1 MLTIS
6 QQTKIYHR
14 NCRLIA
20 LLLVLF
26 ICTWWLNSAIV
37 LTSITQYPTLHTAME
52 TLAICVAMQ
61 VFGITWNT
69 HLSQQSINIVFLG
82 CTFLAVGLLDFAHM
96 LSIKGMPDFVT
107 PGGVEKG
114 INFWLA
120 ARIVAAIGLL
130 GMAVQPQLNPIT
142 NRTRYA
148 FLLGALL
155 ITATAYWI
163 GLFHQTLLPRTFID
177 GQGLT
182 AFKIGV
188 EWGVVSLLAIIAILF
203 YRQIKQGVNHDAA
216 NLFAAV
222 TISILSEIC
231 FMLYKDFSDVF
242 NVLGHCYKVIA
253 YLFIYQAMFVETV
266 RLPYQRLSEIQHT
279 LTHKQEILA
288 QQSAL
293 LALFYELPF
302 MGMAITS
309 PDSKRWVTFNDCL
322 CELLGYARTEL
333 SEKTWPELTHPDDL
347 QADIEQFQRL
357 LAGDIDNYM
366 MEKRF
371 LHKNG
376 SDVVTLVNIQC
387 VRQSDGS
394 VKHVIA
400 TVQDITDRKRAEDA
414 LKHLNLQLEHR
425 IAVRTAELVSLNQS
439 LESFVYSVSHDLK
452 TPLRGVEGYSRLLE
466 EDYSAQLTG
475 EGGLFISNIREGIK
489 RMNELIDDL
498 LAYSRME
505 RKKLNSSPISLNGL
519 LDTVLKEVNQE
530 PTDEDHIHIQLPAL
544 TVYADADGL
553 AIVLRNL
560 LENAKKF
567 TRLSPNRNIEIG
579 ARQEQSHVVVWIKD
593 NGIGFDM
600 KYHDRIFEIFQR
612 LNRIEDYPGTGIGL
626 ALVKKAME
634 RMGGSV
640 WAESVVNQGTTFYL
654 QLPSSAQSLM

>member
-1 MLTIS
+1 MSTIS
-6 QQTKIYHR
+6 QQTR
-14 NCRLIA
+14 NIRLIA
-20 LLLVLF
+20 FLSVLF
-26 ICTWWLNSAIV
+26 ICTWWLNPNIV
-37 LTSITQYPTLHTAME
+37 VNNTTQYSTLHTAME

-61 VFGITWNT
+61 VFGITWNAR
-69 HLSQQSINIVFLG
+69 LSQQSINIVFLG
-82 CTFLAVGLLDFAHM
+82 CTFLAVALLDFAHM

-130 GMAVQPQLNPIT
+130 GMALQPQLHPISS
-142 NRTRYA
+142 RTRYV
-148 FLLGALL
+148 FLGSALL
-155 ITATAYWI
+155 ITVVVYWI
-163 GLFHQTLLPRTFID
+163 GLFHQAILPRTFID

-182 AFKIGV
+182 AFKISV
-188 EWGVVSLLAIIAILF
+188 EWGIVSLLAISALLF
-203 YRQIKQGVNHDAA
+203 YHQIKQGVTHDAT

-222 TISILSEIC
+222 AISILSELY
-231 FMLYKDFSDVF
+231 FMLYKDFGDIF

-266 RLPYQRLSEIQHT
+266 RLPYQRLSEIQNT

-302 MGMAITS
+302 MGMAISS
-309 PDSKRWVTFNDCL
+309 PDSKRWVAFNDCL
-322 CELLGYARTEL
+322 CELLGYARSEL
-333 SEKTWPELTHPDDL
+333 TEKTWAELTHPDDL

-357 LAGDIDNYM
+357 LAGDINNYM

-376 SDVVTLVNIQC
+376 SAVFTLVNIQC
-387 VRQSDGS
+387 VRQSDGL

-400 TVQDITDRKRAEDA
+400 TVQDISDRKRAEDA

-425 IAVRTAELVSLNQS
+425 IADRTAELVSLNQS

-466 EDYSAQLTG
+466 EDFSAQLTG
-475 EGGLFISNIREGIK
+475 EGALFISNIREGIK

-505 RKKLNSSPISLNGL
+505 RKKLNSSPVSLNGL
-519 LDTVLKEVNQE
+519 LNTVIKEINLE
-530 PTDEDHIHIQLPAL
+530 SAGYENHIQIRLPAL

-553 AIVLRNL
+553 AMVLRNL

-567 TRLSPNRNIEIG
+567 SRLSQNRTIEID
-579 ARQEQSHVVVWIKD
+579 AKQEHGHVVLWIKD

-634 RMGGSV
+634 RMGGNV

-654 QLPSSAQSLM
+654 QLPSSAQNLM